1 MIEVALKD
9 CNAKSYSGN
18 YFLCAIASM
27 SLSTTL
33 FMLSLCL
40 LPSPL
45 QTYKKKPMQWKKSII
60 HCDFLGT
67 RQEMKIKKQ
76 NKIVSFCCFL
86 LFCLPSFFL

>member
-40 LPSPL
+40 SPSPL
-45 QTYKKKPMQWKKSII
+45 QTYKKKPMPMEKSII

-67 RQEMKIKKQ
+67 RQEMKI
-76 NKIVSFCCFL
+76 
-86 LFCLPSFFL
+86 